1 MTDSKAIGLICQATT
16 SQAEA
21 LLYSKPL
28 FTSQKPKYNGATVTI
43 QDGELT
49 FLGQISDVSMK
60 SRLAGNEELQTQ
72 IAYDGRPAPGI
83 SSLNNKY
90 RANVVLMAAADVE
103 AKKARGIPL
112 PPAGQAEVFL
122 LQDDNRLDSN
132 DPLGKLRPWTRY
144 QQGVAVIGADVED
157 RTALMSVVVKD
168 ASPEIEGGL
177 SEGRSTLVIGRSGS
191 LKSVLECSLLSL
203 RLAANPRMGFL
214 GIDPKR
220 EFSEPLKHKYGPNKH
235 MLHHGLIDAAVP
247 LGGQKLK
254 TIGLDDVRVTSK
266 DLLKEFVNDLCNIC
280 GLSSDNTVR
289 EQLVNTITSG
299 FCQGVV
305 DGNGRRFSAPS
316 AEKMTPTN
324 LQVVGPKAI
333 NAAYKSKEAKAAAL
347 KHWEDN
353 DHASGEEAL
362 NMLAFMQ
369 KIFGGSVTVKDLCQT
384 VTQQG
389 QRYVLT
395 FGDEIGDDVGRY
407 VVNEIL
413 DTLVN
418 TCIASNT
425 QKKSADT
432 VANCVLMIEEAH
444 TYFPSEPSTKIAK
457 RLVSN
462 GVAAL
467 TKLRS
472 FGVFIDVVTQSIRNL
487 HSPLV
492 DQCQQKFFGKGLT
505 SPADERALKQAL
517 GATGYA
523 QYLGA
528 SRAAG
533 MEDFPWVMTGDLC
546 NLQTGADGVVVFQP
560 FVGNMTKQLVE
571 ANRALIPAFKDLD
584 LWAID
589 GYEDDEELEDRAI
602 AELEFQAE
610 VERGK

>member
-1 MTDSKAIGLICQATT
+1 MTDSKAIGLVCQAST
-16 SQAEA
+16 SKADA
-21 LLYSKPL
+21 ILYSKPL
-28 FTSQKPKYNGATVTI
+28 AGNKKPKYNGATVTI

-60 SRLAGNEELQTQ
+60 SRLTGNEELQTQ

-83 SSLNNKY
+83 SGLNNKY
-90 RANVVLMAAADVE
+90 TAEVVLMAAADVE

-122 LQDDNRLDSN
+122 LKDDDRLDSS

-157 RTALMSVVVKD
+157 RSALMSVVVKD
-168 ASPEIEGGL
+168 ASPEAKGGL
-177 SEGRSTLVIGRSGS
+177 AEGRSTLTIGRSGS
-191 LKSVLECSLLSL
+191 GKTVLEGCFLAL
-203 RLAANPRMGFL
+203 RLAANPKMGFL

-220 EFSEPLKHKYGPNKH
+220 EFSEPLKHKYGPDKH
-235 MLHHGLIDAAVP
+235 MLHHGLINASVP
-247 LGGQKLK
+247 LGAKKLQ
-254 TIGLDDVRVTSK
+254 TIGLDEVRVTSK
-266 DLLKEFVNDLCNIC
+266 ELLREFVDSLCNAC
-280 GLSSDNTVR
+280 GLSSDGTIR
-289 EQLVNTITSG
+289 EQLVNKITTSL
-299 FCQGVV
+299 CQGIN
-305 DGNGRRFSAPS
+305 DGGKWLSVPS
-316 AEKMTPTN
+316 ADKMTAEN
-324 LQVVGPKAI
+324 LDAIGPKAI
-333 NAAYKSKEAKAAAL
+333 DAAYKNKDAKASAL
-347 KHWEDN
+347 EHWQNN
-353 DHASGEEAL
+353 DFTQSDDVANL
-362 NMLAFMQ
+362 LAVMR
-369 KIFGGSVTVKDLCQT
+369 KIFGGHLTVKDLCLSAA
-384 VTQQG
+384 QG
-389 QRYVLT
+389 GRRYVLT
-395 FGDEIGDDVGRY
+395 FGDEIGDDIGRY

-413 DTLVN
+413 DALVN
-418 TCIASNT
+418 TCISLNT
-425 QKKSADT
+425 EKKSADT
-432 VANCVLMIEEAH
+432 VANCILMIEEAH
-444 TYFPSEPSTKIAK
+444 TYFPAEPKTKIAK
-457 RLVSN
+457 RLADSGVS
-462 GVAAL
+462 AL

-571 ANRALIPAFKDLD
+571 ANRQLIPAFKDLD
-584 LWAID
+584 LWSIE

-602 AELEFQAE
+602 HELEFLAE

>member
-16 SQAEA
+16 SEAEA

-28 FTSQKPKYNGATVTI
+28 ATSEKPKYNGATVTI
-43 QDGELT
+43 QDGKLT

-72 IAYDGRPAPGI
+72 IAYDGEPAPGI

-90 RANVVLMAAADVE
+90 KANVVLMAAADVE

-122 LQDDNRLDSN
+122 LKDDERLDGN

-168 ASPEIEGGL
+168 ASPEDEGGL

-203 RLAANPRMGFL
+203 RLTANPRMGFL

-235 MLHHGLIDAAVP
+235 MLHHGLIDAAIP
-247 LGGQKLK
+247 LGAQRLK
-254 TIGLDDVRVTSK
+254 TIGLNDVRVTSR
-266 DLLKEFVNDLCNIC
+266 DLLGEFVDKLCDLC
-280 GLSSDNTVR
+280 GLSDHIR
-289 EQLVNTITSG
+289 EQLVGKLVSG
-299 FCQGVV
+299 FCQSIKSE
-305 DGNGRRFSAPS
+305 DGNWTSAPS
-316 AEKMTPTN
+316 AEKMTADN
-324 LQVVGPKAI
+324 LRKIVPNSLK
-333 NAAYKSKEAKAAAL
+333 AYKDENAKRKAL
-347 KHWEDN
+347 LHWEEN
-353 DHASGEEAL
+353 DYASSEDVANL
-362 NMLAFMQ
+362 LLLMR
-369 KIFGGSVTVKDLCQT
+369 KIFGGTLTVKDLCEL

-418 TCIASNT
+418 TCIAGNG
-425 QKKSADT
+425 KKKQAET

-444 TYFPSEPSTKIAK
+444 TYFPSEPNTKIAK
-457 RLVSN
+457 RLINN

-523 QYLGA
+523 QYLSA
-528 SRAAG
+528 SRTAG

-560 FVGNMTKQLVE
+560 FVGNMTKRLVE
-571 ANRALIPAFKDLD
+571 TNRALIPAFKDLD
-584 LWAID
+584 LWSIK
-589 GYEDDEELEDRAI
+589 GYEDDEELEERAM
-602 AELEFQAE
+602 ELIERQAE
-610 VERGK
+610 EERGK

>member
-1 MTDSKAIGLICQATT
+1 MTDSKAIGLICQAST
-16 SQAEA
+16 SKAET

-28 FTSQKPKYNGATVTI
+28 ASSKKPKYNGATVTI

-49 FLGQISDVSMK
+49 FLGQISDVSMR

-83 SSLNNKY
+83 SNLNNKY
-90 RANVVLMAAADVE
+90 TAEVVLMAAADVE

-122 LQDDNRLDSN
+122 LQDDDRLDGN

-157 RTALMSVVVKD
+157 RSALMSVVVKD
-168 ASPEIEGGL
+168 ASPEVKGGL
-177 SEGRSTLVIGRSGS
+177 AEGRSTLTIGRSGS

-203 RLAANPRMGFL
+203 RLSANPKMGFL

-235 MLHHGLIDAAVP
+235 MLHHGLINASVP
-247 LGGQKLK
+247 LGAKKLE
-254 TIGLDDVRVTSK
+254 TIGLDEVRVTSK
-266 DLLKEFVNDLCNIC
+266 ELLREFVDSLCNAC
-280 GLSSDNTVR
+280 GLSNDGTIR
-289 EQLVNTITSG
+289 EQLVIKIASS
-299 FCQGVV
+299 FCQSVE
-305 DGNGRRFSAPS
+305 DGGKRSSVPA
-316 AEKMTPTN
+316 ADKMTAEN
-324 LQVVGPKAI
+324 LSVVVPKAI
-333 NAAYKSKEAKAAAL
+333 QNAYKKPDSRTTAL
-347 KHWEDN
+347 EHWNNN
-353 DHASGEEAL
+353 DHAGNDDVL
-362 NMLAFMQ
+362 GLLTLMR
-369 KIFGGSVTVKDLCQT
+369 KIFGGHLTVKDLCLA
-384 VTQQG
+384 VAQQG
-389 QRYVLT
+389 RRYVLT
-395 FGDEIGDDVGRY
+395 FGDEIGDDVGCY

-418 TCIASNT
+418 TCIFLNT
-425 QKKSADT
+425 EKKSADT
-432 VANCVLMIEEAH
+432 VANCILMIEEAH
-444 TYFPSEPSTKIAK
+444 TYFPAEPKTKIAK
-457 RLVSN
+457 RLVDS
-462 GVAAL
+462 GISAL

-571 ANRALIPAFKDLD
+571 ANRQLIPAFKDLD
-584 LWAID
+584 LWSID

-602 AELEFQAE
+602 AELEFQTE

>member
-1 MTDSKAIGLICQATT
+1 MTNSKAIGLICQAST
-16 SQAEA
+16 SKAEA

-28 FTSQKPKYNGATVTI
+28 ASSKKPKYNGATVTI

-49 FLGQISDVSMK
+49 FLGQISDVSMR

-72 IAYDGRPAPGI
+72 IAYDGCPAPGI

-90 RANVVLMAAADVE
+90 TADVVLMAAADVE

-122 LQDDNRLDSN
+122 LQDDDRLDGN

-144 QQGVAVIGADVED
+144 QQGVAVIGADIED
-157 RTALMSVVVKD
+157 RSALMSVVVKD
-168 ASPEIEGGL
+168 ASPEAKGGL
-177 SEGRSTLVIGRSGS
+177 AEGRSTLTIGRSGS

-203 RLAANPRMGFL
+203 RLAANPKMGFL

-220 EFSEPLKHKYGPNKH
+220 EFSEPLKHKYGPDKH
-235 MLHHGLIDAAVP
+235 MLHHGLINAAVP
-247 LGGQKLK
+247 LGAQKLK
-254 TIGLDDVRVTSK
+254 TVGLEDVSVTSK
-266 DLLKEFVNDLCNIC
+266 DLLREFVDRLCDNC
-280 GLSSDNTVR
+280 GLSSEPTIR
-289 EQLVNTITSG
+289 EQLINRITSG

-305 DGNGRRFSAPS
+305 DGNGKRTSIPS
-316 AEKMTPTN
+316 AAKMTAEN
-324 LQVVGPKAI
+324 LEELGPKAI
-333 NAAYKSKEAKAAAL
+333 AVAYKNKDAKASAL
-347 KHWEDN
+347 EHWANN
-353 DHASGEEAL
+353 DFPKNEEVVDQ
-362 NMLAFMQ
+362 LAFLR
-369 KIFGGSVTVKDLCQT
+369 KIFGGYVTVKDLCLNVAQR
-384 VTQQG
+384 G
-389 QRYVLT
+389 HRYVLT

-418 TCIASNT
+418 TCIQLNVT
-425 QKKSADT
+425 KKSAET
-432 VANCVLMIEEAH
+432 VANCILMIEEAH
-444 TYFPSEPSTKIAK
+444 TYFPAEPKTKIAK
-457 RLVSN
+457 RLVDS
-462 GVAAL
+462 GVSAL

-571 ANRALIPAFKDLD
+571 ANRQLIPAFKDLD
-584 LWAID
+584 LWSID
-589 GYEDDEELEDRAI
+589 GYEDDDELEDRAI

>member
-1 MTDSKAIGLICQATT
+1 MTDSKAIGLVCQAST
-16 SQAEA
+16 SKADA
-21 LLYSKPL
+21 ILYSKPL
-28 FTSQKPKYNGATVTI
+28 AGNKKPKYNGATVTI

-60 SRLAGNEELQTQ
+60 SRLTGNEELQTQ

-83 SSLNNKY
+83 SGLNNKY
-90 RANVVLMAAADVE
+90 TAEVVLMAAADVE

-122 LQDDNRLDSN
+122 LKDDDRLDSS

-157 RTALMSVVVKD
+157 RSALMSVVVKD
-168 ASPEIEGGL
+168 ASPEAKGGL
-177 SEGRSTLVIGRSGS
+177 AEGRSTLTIGRSGS
-191 LKSVLECSLLSL
+191 GKTVLECCFLAL
-203 RLAANPRMGFL
+203 RLAANPKMGFL

-220 EFSEPLKHKYGPNKH
+220 EFSEPLKHKYGPDKH
-235 MLHHGLIDAAVP
+235 MLHHGLINASAL
-247 LGGQKLK
+247 LGAKKLE
-254 TIGLDDVRVTSK
+254 TIGLDEVRVTSK
-266 DLLKEFVNDLCNIC
+266 ELLREFVDSLCNAC
-280 GLSSDNTVR
+280 GLSSDGTIR
-289 EQLVNTITSG
+289 EQLVNKITTS
-299 FCQGVV
+299 FCQGIN
-305 DGNGRRFSAPS
+305 DGGKWLSVPS
-316 AEKMTPTN
+316 ADKMTAEN
-324 LQVVGPKAI
+324 LDAIGPKAI
-333 NAAYKSKEAKAAAL
+333 GEAYKNKDAKASAL
-347 KHWEDN
+347 EHWQNN
-353 DHASGEEAL
+353 DFTQSDDVANL
-362 NMLAFMQ
+362 LAVMR
-369 KIFGGSVTVKDLCQT
+369 KIFGGHLTVKDLCLSAA
-384 VTQQG
+384 QG
-389 QRYVLT
+389 GRRYVLT
-395 FGDEIGDDVGRY
+395 FGDEIGDDIGRY

-418 TCIASNT
+418 TCISLNT
-425 QKKSADT
+425 EKKSADT
-432 VANCVLMIEEAH
+432 VANCILMIEEAH
-444 TYFPSEPSTKIAK
+444 TYFPAEPKTKIAK
-457 RLVSN
+457 RLVDS
-462 GVAAL
+462 GVSAL

-571 ANRALIPAFKDLD
+571 ANRQLIPAFKDLD
-584 LWAID
+584 LWSIE

-602 AELEFQAE
+602 HGLEFQAE